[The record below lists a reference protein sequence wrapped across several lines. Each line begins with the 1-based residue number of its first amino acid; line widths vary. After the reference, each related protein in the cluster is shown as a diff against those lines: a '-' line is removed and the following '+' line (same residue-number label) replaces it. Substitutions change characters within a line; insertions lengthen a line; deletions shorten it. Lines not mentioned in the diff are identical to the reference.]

1 MSQSEQFANNSPC
14 QEARLISFSH
24 IDQLN
29 TCSLILSAAGVSH
42 RINIISP
49 NQIEIF
55 VGIDVLQ
62 EAKDELDQYEA
73 ENRHWPPPQPH
84 DTYSPIFLAMT
95 PIVIAALIYI
105 YGLSG
110 DWSHDGRLFAAGA
123 GDSAA
128 ILSSHEL
135 YRLITAL
142 TLHADAVHLMGNC
155 FLGGFLLHFLLLTT
169 GNGIGLFTVLISSAV
184 ANLVNVVLHGP
195 GHLFVGFSTAVFVV
209 IGMLCIIGF
218 AGKTKQSFFSLLMP
232 VMAGLALL
240 ALLGSSGERT
250 DLGGHLFGLL
260 CGLLAGNIVKLPHF
274 KKLRDSIILQ
284 STLSIATYLIVW
296 LCWVAALTG
305 SAISR

>member
-1 MSQSEQFANNSPC
+1 MSQSEQFTDDSHH
-14 QEARLISFSH
+14 QEARLRSLSH

-29 TCSLILSAAGVSH
+29 TCSLILSAAGISH

-49 NQIEIF
+49 SLIELF

-62 EAKDELDQYEA
+62 EAKDELDQYED
-73 ENRHWPPPQPH
+73 ENRHWPPVQSY
-84 DTYSPIFLAMT
+84 DNYSPIFLAMT

-110 DWSHDGRLFAAGA
+110 DWSQDGRLFASGA

-169 GNGIGLFTVLISSAV
+169 GNGIGLFTVLVSSAI
-184 ANLVNVVLHGP
+184 ANFINVFLHGP

-218 AGKTKQSFFSLLMP
+218 AGKTKQSFFSMLMP

-260 CGLLAGNIVKLPHF
+260 CGLLAGNIVKLADF
-274 KKLRDSIILQ
+274 KKWRDSIVLQ
-284 STLSIATYLIVW
+284 STLSIATYIIVW
-296 LCWVAALTG
+296 LCWISAL
-305 SAISR
+305 A